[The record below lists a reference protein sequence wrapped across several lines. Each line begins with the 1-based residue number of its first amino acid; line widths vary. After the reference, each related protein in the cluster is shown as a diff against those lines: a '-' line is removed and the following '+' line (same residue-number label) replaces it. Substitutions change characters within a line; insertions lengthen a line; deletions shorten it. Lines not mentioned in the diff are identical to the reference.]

1 MKVGDYVEFATYHY
15 ANSPTQTT
23 WVTKHRRGIILKIR
37 INGNRRLYTI
47 TDGKQSFEHL
57 GGGQIRK
64 ILSPS

>member
-1 MKVGDYVEFATYHY
+1 MKVGDYVEFATYHPAY
-15 ANSPTQTT
+15 R